1 MKSLDSFNEN
11 RIIDLDGF
19 VFVLGFF
26 FFAVFWLF
34 LQLLLL
40 LLKHWM
46 LGNEK

>member
-26 FFAVFWLF
+26 FCCFLVVFTVIVAVVETLDVR
-34 LQLLLL
+34 
-40 LLKHWM
+40 
-46 LGNEK
+46 E